1 MIPSYSHMSDKGDVG
16 WYWPGTGPSRE
27 AHVNYFKVKHFLYE
41 LTIKDETQ
49 MAEKDP
55 FSVLPI
61 HLNGWF
67 VSR

>member
-1 MIPSYSHMSDKGDVG
+1 MSDKGDVG

-49 MAEKDP
+49 MAEKEP

>member
-1 MIPSYSHMSDKGDVG
+1 MIPSYSHRSDKGDVG

-49 MAEKDP
+49 MAEKEP